1 MKNQT
6 PKVKCETCDGKG
18 KRGREKC
25 IKCNG
30 TGFVNLL
37 LD

>member
-6 PKVKCETCDGKG
+6 PKVKCTTCDGKG
-18 KRGREKC
+18 KIGKEKC
-25 IKCNG
+25 KKCNG
-30 TGFVNLL
+30 TGLVNLL